1 MDSLMHETDHYT
13 APLGRMTDTLLALVG
28 REFRIRYKGSFFGL
42 LWAVLSPL
50 GTVAIL
56 QFVFGRVMSV
66 SVPHF
71 EAFIYSGLLPWIWF
85 SAAVQTGAT
94 TLVENRDLVRTP
106 FFVKPLLPGVVTCTN
121 FILYLA
127 ALPVLLFLLV
137 ADGIPVTR
145 AVLALPAVW
154 LCQAVLTLG
163 TTVLIAA
170 IGVLVRDV
178 QHLMG
183 VVLLF
188 WFYLTPIFY
197 DLDQVPRE
205 SMRWFSLNPMTP
217 IISAHRAVTLY
228 GRYPSWS
235 ELALWTLI
243 GFVVLF
249 VSLRI
254 FRALEDAFVEEA

>member
-1 MDSLMHETDHYT
+1 MESLHGTDREGG
-13 APLGRMTDTLLALVG
+13 ALGRMADTLQALVG
-28 REFRIRYKGSFFGL
+28 REFRIRYKGSFFGV
-42 LWAVLSPL
+42 LWAILSPL

-94 TLVENRDLVRTP
+94 TLVDNRDLVRTP

-121 FILYLA
+121 FLLYLA
-127 ALPVLLFLLV
+127 AFPVLLLLLV
-137 ADGIPVTR
+137 ADGIPLTP
-145 AVLALPAVW
+145 AFLALPAVW
-154 LCQAVLTLG
+154 LCQALLTLG
-163 TTVLIAA
+163 ITVLIAA
-170 IGVLVRDV
+170 IGALVRDV

-197 DLDQVPRE
+197 DLEQVPRE

-228 GRYPSWS
+228 GRFPDWS
-235 ELALWTLI
+235 ELAAWTLI
-243 GFVVLF
+243 GVVVLI
-249 VSLRI
+249 VSLRV
-254 FRALEDAFVEEA
+254 FHALEDAFVEEA